1 MTSKADRMDLGNML
15 LIAFLIGRSQC
26 CNPNGV
32 PNPKNIIPN
41 PKKITQQC
49 SENFTTVGNSKM
61 LIVEKRLPF
70 IEAEENCRDMGSEL
84 VEFWNEDEW
93 NEVQTLQG
101 VPSRL
106 GPGLG

>member
-1 MTSKADRMDLGNML
+1 ML

-32 PNPKNIIPN
+32 PNPKNI
-41 PKKITQQC
+41 TQQC
-49 SENFTTVGNSKM
+49 SQNFTTVGNSKM
-61 LIVEKRLPF
+61 LIVEKKLPF

-93 NEVQTLQG
+93 KEVQTLQTLQNHLTAELMFNF
-101 VPSRL
+101 SSSL
-106 GPGLG
+106 L